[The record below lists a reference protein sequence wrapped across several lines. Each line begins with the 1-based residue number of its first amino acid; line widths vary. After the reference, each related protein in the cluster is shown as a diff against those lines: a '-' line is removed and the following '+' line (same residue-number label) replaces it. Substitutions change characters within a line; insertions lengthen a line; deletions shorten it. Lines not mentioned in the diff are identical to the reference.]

1 MDRSEGRRKKKKK
14 KRKIVAQSFVDLRL
28 DAYDTSYAYKES
40 LGSGE
45 AEVCNANVITQFI
58 LRPG

>member
-1 MDRSEGRRKKKKK
+1 MDRSEKKEERRE
-14 KRKIVAQSFVDLRL
+14 RKIVAQSFVDLRL

-45 AEVCNANVITQFI
+45 AEACNANVITQFI